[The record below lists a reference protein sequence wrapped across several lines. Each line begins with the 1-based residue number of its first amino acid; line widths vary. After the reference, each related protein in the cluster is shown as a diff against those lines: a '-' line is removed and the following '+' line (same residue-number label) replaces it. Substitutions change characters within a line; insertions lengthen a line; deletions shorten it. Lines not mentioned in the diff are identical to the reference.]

1 MTTIK
6 DVAQRAGVSVATVSR
21 VLSGYPYVSAEAR
34 ELVLQAAEALGYAPD
49 QVARSMR
56 LRRSNMIGLVIST
69 IENVFFTEV
78 ARAAEQ
84 AAHAQGYHLV
94 VCNTDEQIER
104 EENYLT
110 LLSRQL
116 VAGVILAPAPG
127 PAAGRALLQ
136 ASPFPL
142 VLTNRRIEGLPYPA
156 ITADD
161 EQASFECTSWLIAQ
175 GRRRIAAITG
185 LPGATTTEARR
196 HGFRRAFTAAG
207 LPLDPA
213 DEVAGRATIE
223 GGYQATVALLQRT
236 QRPDALL
243 AFNNVMTQGAVMAVQ
258 DAGLRWPDDIDIAGF
273 GFFQTARLYRPP
285 LTLIDQPTHEMGTR
299 AVASLIAQIEGRNNG
314 LSGDLVLHNRLV
326 AAQR

>member
-34 ELVLQAAEALGYAPD
+34 ELVLQAAEQLGYAPD

-94 VCNTDEQIER
+94 VCNTDERVDR
-104 EENYLT
+104 EENYLA

-127 PAAGRALLQ
+127 RAEDRPSLLQ
-136 ASPFPL
+136 SPFPL
-142 VLTNRRIEGLPYPA
+142 VMINRRVEGLTYPS
-156 ITADD
+156 IISDD
-161 EQASFECTSWLIAQ
+161 EQSSFECTSWLIGQ

-185 LPGATTTEARR
+185 LPGVTTTEMRR
-196 HGFRRAFTAAG
+196 RGYLRALAAAG
-207 LPLDPA
+207 IDHDPA
-213 DEVAGRATIE
+213 LEVAGQANID
-223 GGYQATVALLQRT
+223 GGYRAAAALLARND
-236 QRPDALL
+236 RPDAIV
-243 AFNNVMTQGAVMAVQ
+243 AFNNLMTQGAVMATQ
-258 DAGLRWPDDIDIAGF
+258 DAGLRWPDDLDIAGF
-273 GFFQTARLYRPP
+273 GAFQTSRLYRPP
-285 LTLIDQPTHEMGTR
+285 LTVIEQPTHEMGTR
-299 AVASLIAQIEGRNNG
+299 AVGLLIAQIEEQNG
-314 LSGDLVLHNRLV
+314 APPLDVVLKNRLV
-326 AAQR
+326 PRRQ